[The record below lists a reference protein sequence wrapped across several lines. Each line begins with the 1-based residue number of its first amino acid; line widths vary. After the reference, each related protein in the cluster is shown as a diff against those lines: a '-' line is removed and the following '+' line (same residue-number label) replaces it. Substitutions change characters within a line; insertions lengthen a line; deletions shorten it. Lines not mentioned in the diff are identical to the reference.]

1 MLLDAVKQLDGII
14 QRLLVAGSSGIFA
27 QAIDHEPD
35 GVELLLGI
43 FGIAQIV
50 HRPVGAAKLVVVEI
64 LNNVVLDE
72 CCRHQ
77 VLRIAQ
83 HAVGS
88 REGPQDAGREDAALV
103 GVFDEL
109 ALTGHLAVETAVLV
123 VYHIGQPKVQDVVF
137 QHILNFG
144 FQRLDIVVHLTS

>member
-50 HRPVGAAKLVVVEI
+50 HRPVGAAELVVVEI